1 MTETREDVPAAD
13 ADETAPEAQK
23 KGKSKEKAPPMINY
37 TQLFRY
43 IGGWDYVLLLSAFV
57 AALLQ
62 SLVYPIAIVVYSEL
76 VAMFIDRTLG
86 QGTSSVTIGLSLFGG
101 GKIL

>member
-13 ADETAPEAQK
+13 ADEATPAAQK
-23 KGKSKEKAPPMINY
+23 KKKTKEKAQPMVSY
-37 TQLFRY
+37 TELFRY
-43 IGGWDYVLLLSAFV
+43 IAGWDYLVLLSGFV
-57 AALLQ
+57 AAFLQ
-62 SLVYPIAIVVYSEL
+62 SLVFPIAIVVYSEL
-76 VAMFIDRTLG
+76 VAMFIERTLG